1 VEQAKSA
8 EAQEAKI
15 ALETKNPEILEAY
28 LQKNSAS
35 PQRSELLRAMSSL
48 LRSEHDEWTIFG
60 WALPKNLPAYLKINS
75 IEQFGDSV
83 AAEMEWVFDPSS
95 TDHPPENS
103 YQISREVFSCNEQ
116 IVRIAENTIFDKQD
130 HVLWHYKWADPN
142 FLETVVDPTSIPPG
156 SVFYFVRNILC
167 DEELRTPL
175 VRKQELLATKF
186 ASLSSMSAGD
196 GELFYKVYG
205 NSPKN
210 EENQIVVIARYNKS
224 TNLKEIPLFANLDA
238 TADFRTAAT
247 LAEMDCSQ
255 KRSFTRKV
263 EFYDASGA
271 LVAIVAEDRAK
282 VKTWAEIADK
292 SPIGLLRRIV
302 CHESESVK

>member
-1 VEQAKSA
+1 MTREVRLATQDAQRPYKYASLEGIVCLAGSCRTSSSVASENPVEQAKSA

-130 HVLWHYKWADPN
+130 HVLWYYKWADPN

-224 TNLKEIPLFANLDA
+224 TNLKEIPLFAISMQLPILELQRHSLRWIARKNVRL
-238 TADFRTAAT
+238 
-247 LAEMDCSQ
+247 LA
-255 KRSFTRKV
+255 K
-263 EFYDASGA
+263 
-271 LVAIVAEDRAK
+271 
-282 VKTWAEIADK
+282 
-292 SPIGLLRRIV
+292 
-302 CHESESVK
+302 

>member
-1 VEQAKSA
+1 
-8 EAQEAKI
+8 
-15 ALETKNPEILEAY
+15 
-28 LQKNSAS
+28 
-35 PQRSELLRAMSSL
+35 
-48 LRSEHDEWTIFG
+48 
-60 WALPKNLPAYLKINS
+60 
-75 IEQFGDSV
+75 
-83 AAEMEWVFDPSS
+83 
-95 TDHPPENS
+95 
-103 YQISREVFSCNEQ
+103 
-116 IVRIAENTIFDKQD
+116 
-130 HVLWHYKWADPN
+130 
-142 FLETVVDPTSIPPG
+142 
-156 SVFYFVRNILC
+156 VFYFVRNILC

-224 TNLKEIPLFANLDA
+224 TNLKEIPLFAISMQLPILELQ
-238 TADFRTAAT
+238 RH
-247 LAEMDCSQ
+247 
-255 KRSFTRKV
+255 SFTRKV